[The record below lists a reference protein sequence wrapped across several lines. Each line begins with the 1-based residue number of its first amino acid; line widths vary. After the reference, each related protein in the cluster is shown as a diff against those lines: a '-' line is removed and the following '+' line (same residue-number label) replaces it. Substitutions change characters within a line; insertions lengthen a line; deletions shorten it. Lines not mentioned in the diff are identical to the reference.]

1 MFFIFLFFNI
11 LHAHQIN
18 TYIYCDMNYSKK
30 NEFPASTTTASS
42 LHGIGQMSYTIST
55 GVKFGLFHPYFDAF
69 LFYCAAKMRNPSFR
83 ILIAAF

>member
-1 MFFIFLFFNI
+1 MFFYFPLFLYSPCSSNK
-11 LHAHQIN
+11 
-18 TYIYCDMNYSKK
+18 YIYILRYELLKK

-42 LHGIGQMSYTIST
+42 LHGIGWMSYTIST